1 MKSFPTSLSKDVIAT
16 VDGYERTETDGG
28 VLKYYIKADRATTFS
43 DNHQEFENV
52 FLQVF
57 DETGEKSDRITA
69 VKSVYVPEENKNFT
83 AYMAGNVNIETR
95 DELKLKTEQVT
106 YKKSDETASA
116 EEAVEFERDNIRGK
130 SYGSLVQI
138 LQKKIELLKDVRI
151 EQFESV
157 DAMAGT
163 PKTAIDTGYASY
175 DQLNEKIDT
184 QQGLKLH
191 SEEKSPNRVSDVSAN
206 RSTVFLTVSEEKK
219 RDVSKLELFDNV
231 AIQSSENG
239 GPPTKINSGYALY
252 EKPADKFD
260 LRNAVNIVTVEDQ
273 QPTTITATRAVYQQ
287 TKGIVDL
294 EGPAEIVQGNDL
306 IKGDV
311 IHAEL
316 YPTKKLKYSRVVNN
330 GFLRQ
335 IEPERTIEVSAAELN
350 ATFAD
355 GQALTDANAVGNAS
369 ASLVPARPDE
379 YTKVTLSTPRA
390 IGLRFKD
397 GGVMDQMQTDG
408 RTTILLDVP
417 NSSQDAAN
425 KRVTADVVKT
435 FFSGDGKNIQRAEAV
450 GNAELFVEPLRA
462 AEQNY
467 KTTVTAP
474 RFDCEFFPIGNNAKL
489 CTGQTKTKTV
499 RVPTVPAETRG
510 TQTLTAN
517 KLNAFFSEQSKDV
530 ERLDADG
537 NAKFA
542 ELDRNGISDQMSF
555 TSADSTVRLRG
566 GEPTVWDSRA
576 RAKAVEIDWDTKN
589 QKSYLRGGVSTTYY
603 SQRQTGGATPFG
615 ASDKPVYLTAATA
628 EIDHNSEVAVYTG
641 NARGWQENNY
651 VRAEKFV
658 IQQKQSRFD
667 ADGNVQS
674 LLYNARRKENG
685 KESVI
690 PVFASAAAMTYFDK
704 DRLLRYTKSVDIRQ
718 GTDRITGEK
727 ADVYLSENSEISRT
741 DMEENVVIT
750 QPNRRAFADFA
761 RYTAADESV
770 LLRGNPA
777 RVDDAENGASQ
788 AGQMTVY
795 LRENR
800 VASEGKS
807 TQDNADRTR
816 SVYKVKN
823 N

>member
-28 VLKYYIKADRATTFS
+28 IRKYYIKADRAITFS
-43 DNHQEFENV
+43 DNHQEFDNV

-69 VKSVYVPEENKNFT
+69 VKSVYIPEENKSFT

-95 DELKLKTEQVT
+95 DALKVKTEQIT

-138 LQKKIELLKDVRI
+138 PQKKIELLKDVRI
-151 EQFESV
+151 EQFESIE
-157 DAMAGT
+157 AMSGT
-163 PKTAIDTGYASY
+163 PKTTIDTGYASY

-184 QQGLKLH
+184 QHGLKLH
-191 SEEKSPNRVSDVSAN
+191 SNEPNRVSDVSSN
-206 RSTVFLTVSEEKK
+206 RSTVFLSVLEENK

-231 AIQSSENG
+231 AIQSTENG
-239 GPPTKINSGYALY
+239 GPPTKINAGYALY

-273 QPTTITATRAVYQQ
+273 QPTTITASRAVYQQ
-287 TKGIVDL
+287 SKGVVDL

-306 IKGDV
+306 IKGDA

-330 GFLRQ
+330 GYLRQ
-335 IEPERTIEVSAAELN
+335 IEPERIIEVSATELN
-350 ATFAD
+350 ASFAD

-369 ASLVPARPDE
+369 AALVPAQPDE
-379 YTKVTLSTPRA
+379 YTRVTLSTPRS
-390 IGLRFKD
+390 IGLRFKN
-397 GGVMDQMQTDG
+397 GGLMDQMQTDG
-408 RTTILLDVP
+408 RTTIQLDAP
-417 NSSQDAAN
+417 NNSQDAAN

-435 FFSGDGKNIQRAEAV
+435 FFSGDGKNMQRAEAV
-450 GNAELFVEPLRA
+450 GNAELFVEPLRV
-462 AEQNY
+462 AEGNY
-467 KTTVTAP
+467 KTAIAAP
-474 RFDCEFFPIGNNAKL
+474 RFDCEFFPTGNSAKL

-537 NAKFA
+537 NAKFI

-555 TSADSTVRLRG
+555 TQGDSTVRLRG

-576 RAKAVEIDWDTKN
+576 RAKATEIDWDTKN
-589 QKSYLRGGVSTTYY
+589 QRSYLRGGVSTTYY
-603 SQRQTGGATPFG
+603 SQKQTGGATPFG
-615 ASDKPVYLTAATA
+615 ASDKPVYLTAANA
-628 EIDHNSEVAVYTG
+628 EIDHRTEVAVYTG

-658 IQQKQSRFD
+658 IQQQQSRFD

-685 KESVI
+685 RESIV
-690 PVFASAAAMTYFDK
+690 PVYASAAAMTYFDK
-704 DRLLRYTKSVDIRQ
+704 EKLLRYTKSVDIRQ

-741 DMEENVVIT
+741 DVEQNVVIT
-750 QPNRRAFADFA
+750 QPNRRAVADFA
-761 RYTAADESV
+761 RYTASDESV

-807 TQDNADRTR
+807 TQNTAARTR